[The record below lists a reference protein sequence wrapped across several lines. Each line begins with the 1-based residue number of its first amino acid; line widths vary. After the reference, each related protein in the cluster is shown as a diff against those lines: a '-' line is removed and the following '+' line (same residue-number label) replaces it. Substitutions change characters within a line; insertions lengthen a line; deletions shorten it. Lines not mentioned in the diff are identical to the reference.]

1 MFGFVKKECECECDK
16 SCVVAEYLGYENFK
30 CRKKIA
36 NKLIEECT
44 ETIEEVKLAQ
54 ITLSEDKNER
64 KCMLYIVLFSI
75 VLTIDIG
82 IVSCFV
88 YTYW

>member
-1 MFGFVKKECECECDK
+1 MKTL
-16 SCVVAEYLGYENFK
+16 SAE
-30 CRKKIA
+30 KKIA

-54 ITLSEDKNER
+54 ITLSEDKNQR
-64 KCMLYIVLFSI
+64 KCMLYMVLFSI

>member
-1 MFGFVKKECECECDK
+1 MKTL
-16 SCVVAEYLGYENFK
+16 SAE
-30 CRKKIA
+30 KKIA

-44 ETIEEVKLAQ
+44 ETVEEVKLAQ
-54 ITLSEDKNER
+54 IALSEDKNER

-75 VLTIDIG
+75 VLTIDIE

-88 YTYW
+88 YTYWQLKEEYVPLPELGTRTQTTVY

>member
-1 MFGFVKKECECECDK
+1 MKTL
-16 SCVVAEYLGYENFK
+16 SAE
-30 CRKKIA
+30 KKIA

-44 ETIEEVKLAQ
+44 ETVEEVKLAQ
-54 ITLSEDKNER
+54 IALSEDKNE
-64 KCMLYIVLFSI
+64 LYIVLFSI

>member
-1 MFGFVKKECECECDK
+1 MKTL
-16 SCVVAEYLGYENFK
+16 SAE
-30 CRKKIA
+30 KKIA

-75 VLTIDIG
+75 VFIIDIG